1 MARPRNRRA
10 RTGARNQELKFIPLG
25 GFGEIGKNMLVFEY
39 GEDILVVDS
48 GLKFPDEEMFGI
60 DFVIPDVSYLVEN
73 RERIKAIV
81 LTHGHEDHTGS
92 LPFVLPK
99 VDVPLYGTPLTLGMA
114 MGKLSEFAP
123 SYEPELREVHAGE
136 TVELGAFRVTLVA
149 VCHSIP
155 DGVGLIIETPEGI
168 IVHTGD
174 FKLDPTPV
182 DGRLTDYNAF
192 AEAGK
197 KGVRLLLSD
206 STNAE
211 RPGHTPS
218 ENIIGKS
225 LDQIL
230 RLHKSRRIVVAAF
243 ASNIHRTQQILDAAA
258 RFNRKVAL
266 LGRSMVA
273 NVELARRLGYIQ
285 ASEDLIVPAGEAERI
300 PANRLVVLTTGS
312 QGEPFSGLVLMS
324 KGEHRHILLGP
335 KDLVAILATPI
346 PGNEKLVSRTIDRLF
361 SLGCEVIYDREQQIH
376 ASGHASQ
383 EELKMMLGMVRP
395 QHFVPVHGERRHQ
408 HRHARLAVEMGLPD
422 SNVHILQNGDVL
434 HIHNGKAQVRGSVAS
449 GIVLVDGLALGEM
462 KGSVLKERREL
473 AEDGVLIV
481 SVVLDGEGKL
491 AGEVRIESRG
501 FIHTSDATALYEEML
516 RGVVKVID
524 NIGDKA
530 SRDPEQLES
539 RIRGK
544 VREIVKRT
552 TRATPSVIP
561 MITFLKPGEG
571 KALPPARSQ
580 AKKEGVDL

>member
-1 MARPRNRRA
+1 MARTKSRKRNPA
-10 RTGARNQELKFIPLG
+10 HGSAELRFIPLG

-39 GEDILVVDS
+39 GDDILVVDS

-60 DFVIPDVSYLVEN
+60 DFVIPDVSYLLEN
-73 RERIKAIV
+73 RDRIRGIV

-92 LPFVLPK
+92 LPFVLPRL
-99 VDVPLYGTPLTLGMA
+99 DVPLYGTALTLGLA

-123 SYEPELREVHAGE
+123 SYEPKLKEVRAGE
-136 TVELGAFRVTLVA
+136 AIELGAFRVRFVS

-168 IVHTGD
+168 VVHTGD
-174 FKLDPTPV
+174 FKLDPTPI

-211 RPGHTPS
+211 RPGYTSS
-218 ENIIGKS
+218 ENIVGKS
-225 LDQIL
+225 FEQIL
-230 RLHKSRRIVVAAF
+230 RLHRNRRIVIAAF
-243 ASNIHRTQQILDAAA
+243 ASNIHRTQQIFDVAA

-285 ASEDLIVPAGEAERI
+285 VSEDLLVPAGEAERI

-335 KDLVAILATPI
+335 KDLVAIFATPI

-361 SLGCEVIYDREQQIH
+361 ALGCEVIYDREQHVH

-383 EELKMMLGMVRP
+383 EELKMMLSMVKP
-395 QHFVPVHGERRHQ
+395 QFFVPVHGERRHQ
-408 HRHARLAVEMGLPD
+408 HRHAQLAVEMGLPEA
-422 SNVHILQNGDVL
+422 NIHVLQNGDIL
-434 HIHNGKAQVRGSVAS
+434 RIHRGKAQIKGTVAS

-473 AEDGVLIV
+473 AEDGVLIL
-481 SVVLDGEGKL
+481 SVVLDEEGRL
-491 AGEVRIESRG
+491 AGELRLESRG
-501 FIHTSDATALYEEML
+501 FIHSPDAKELYEE
-516 RGVVKVID
+516 IH
-524 NIGDKA
+524 KA
-530 SRDPEQLES
+530 VLKAVGSTGEKAARDPEQLEA
-539 RIRGK
+539 RIKGR
-544 VREIVKRT
+544 VREVIRRL
-552 TRATPSVIP
+552 TRGTPQVVP
-561 MITFLKPGEG
+561 MVTVL
-571 KALPPARSQ
+571 AR
-580 AKKEGVDL
+580 KEEIETA

>member
-1 MARPRNRRA
+1 M
-10 RTGARNQELKFIPLG
+10 
-25 GFGEIGKNMLVFEY
+25 
-39 GEDILVVDS
+39 
-48 GLKFPDEEMFGI
+48 
-60 DFVIPDVSYLVEN
+60 
-73 RERIKAIV
+73 
-81 LTHGHEDHTGS
+81 
-92 LPFVLPK
+92 
-99 VDVPLYGTPLTLGMA
+99 
-114 MGKLSEFAP
+114 
-123 SYEPELREVHAGE
+123 
-136 TVELGAFRVTLVA
+136 
-149 VCHSIP
+149 
-155 DGVGLIIETPEGI
+155 
-168 IVHTGD
+168 
-174 FKLDPTPV
+174 
-182 DGRLTDYNAF
+182 
-192 AEAGK
+192 
-197 KGVRLLLSD
+197 SD

-434 HIHNGKAQVRGSVAS
+434 HIHNGKAQVRGSVTS